1 MVDRSVSPM
10 RLAVPDLVSNSYFPA
25 VAAGALGFY
34 AQEGLDLTVELISP
48 IDACV
53 KALRDGRVDFIGA
66 SAHAPLLAFEQWR
79 GAKLLCAQS
88 QGMYWFLVMR
98 TDLAIARGDLQALK
112 GRRIAAVPFVAVA
125 LERLLIAAGIDPQRE
140 GISIG
145 PPPGALGPG
154 VNFGV
159 VAAAALER
167 REIDG
172 FFANGMGA
180 ALAESRGIG
189 TIVLDVRRGDGP
201 PECFHYTMPAIATT
215 DELLARAPAAAE
227 RVIRAIAKTHAALKR
242 DPSLATAAGRKLF
255 PGAEAA
261 LIERLVARD
270 APYYDQRIAA
280 AQVEAVNRF
289 ARDLGWLRST
299 EIGYEQVV
307 AQQFAGLWNE

>member
-1 MVDRSVSPM
+1 M
-10 RLAVPDLVSNSYFPA
+10 RLAIPDLVSNSYFPA
-25 VAAGALGFY
+25 AAAGALGFY
-34 AQEGLDLTVELISP
+34 AQEGLDLSVELISP
-48 IDACV
+48 IDACI
-53 KALRDGRVDFIGA
+53 KALRDGQVDFVGA

-98 TDLAIARGDLQALK
+98 TDLAIARGDIEALK

-125 LERLLIAAGIDPQRE
+125 LKRLLIAAGIDPDRD
-140 GISIG
+140 GITIG

-201 PECFHYTMPAIATT
+201 PACFHYTMPAIATT
-215 DELLARAPAAAE
+215 DALIARDPAAAE
-227 RVIRAIAKTHAALKR
+227 RVIRAVARTQAALKR
-242 DPSLATAAGRKLF
+242 DPSLAAEAGRKLF
-255 PGAEAA
+255 PSAEAA

-270 APYYDQRIAA
+270 APYYDQQITP
-280 AQVEAVNRF
+280 AQVQAINRF
-289 ARDLGWLRST
+289 ACDLGWLPSAD
-299 EIGYEQVV
+299 IGYEQVV
-307 AQQFAGLWNE
+307 AARFSSLWNG

>member
-1 MVDRSVSPM
+1 M
-10 RLAVPDLVSNSYFPA
+10 RLAIPDLVSNSYFPA
-25 VAAGALGFY
+25 AAAGALGFY

-53 KALRDGRVDFIGA
+53 KALRDGRVEFIGA
-66 SAHAPLLAFEQWR
+66 SAHAPLLAFDQWR

-98 TDLAIARGDLQALK
+98 TDLAIPRGDLESLK

-125 LERLLIAAGIDPQRE
+125 LERLLIAAGIDPKRE
-140 GISIG
+140 GITIG

-167 REIDG
+167 KEIDG

-180 ALAESRGIG
+180 ALAQARGIG

-201 PECFHYTMPAIATT
+201 PECFHYTMPAIATS
-215 DELLARAPAAAE
+215 DELIARNPAAAE
-227 RVIRAIAKTHAALKR
+227 RVIRAIARTHAALKR
-242 DPSLATAAGRKLF
+242 DPSLAAEAGRKLF
-255 PGAEAA
+255 PSAEAG
-261 LIERLVARD
+261 LIEQLVARD
-270 APYYDQRIAA
+270 APYYDQRIT
-280 AQVEAVNRF
+280 AQQVGAINRF
-289 ARDLGWLRST
+289 ARDLGWLPSAD
-299 EIGYEQVV
+299 IGYEHVV
-307 AQQFAGLWNE
+307 AQQFIKLWNE

>member
-1 MVDRSVSPM
+1 M
-10 RLAVPDLVSNSYFPA
+10 RLAIPDLVSNSYFPPA
-25 VAAGALGFY
+25 AAGALGFH
-34 AQEGLDLTVELISP
+34 AQEALQLTVAPISP

-53 KALRDGRVDFIGA
+53 KASRDGRVEFIGA

-98 TDLAIARGDLQALK
+98 SDLAIARGDLETLK

-125 LERLLIAAGIDPQRE
+125 LERLLIAAGIDPKRE
-140 GISIG
+140 GITIG

-167 REIDG
+167 KEIDG

-180 ALAESRGIG
+180 ALAEARGIG

-215 DELLARAPAAAE
+215 DALIARDPAAAE
-227 RVIRAIAKTHAALKR
+227 GVIRAIGKTHAALKR
-242 DPSLATAAGRKLF
+242 DPSLAAEAGRKLF
-255 PGAEAA
+255 PSTEAA
-261 LIERLVARD
+261 LIARLVARD
-270 APYYDQRIAA
+270 APYYDQRISPQQIAA
-280 AQVEAVNRF
+280 INRF
-289 ARDLGWLRST
+289 ACDLGWLQST
-299 EIGYEQVV
+299 DIGYEQIV
-307 AQQFAGLWNE
+307 AQQFAGLWNG

>member
-1 MVDRSVSPM
+1 M
-10 RLAVPDLVSNSYFPA
+10 RLAIPDLVSNSYFPA

-34 AQEGLDLTVELISP
+34 AQEGLDLSVELISP

-53 KALRDGRVDFIGA
+53 TALRDGRADFIGA

-79 GAKLLCAQS
+79 GARLLCAQS

-98 TDLAIARGDLQALK
+98 TDLAIPRGSLDSLK

-125 LERLLIAAGIDPQRE
+125 LERLLIAAGIDPKRE

-167 REIDG
+167 KEIDG

-189 TIVLDVRRGDGP
+189 TVVLDVRRGDGP

-215 DELLARAPAAAE
+215 DRLIAREPDTAE
-227 RVIRAIAKTHAALKR
+227 RVIRAIARTHAALKR
-242 DPSLATAAGRKLF
+242 EPALATEAGRKLF
-255 PGAEAA
+255 PSAEAA

-270 APYYDQRIAA
+270 TPFYDQRITPQQVAA
-280 AQVEAVNRF
+280 INGF
-289 ARDLGWLRST
+289 ARDLGWLPSAD
-299 EIGYEQVV
+299 IGYEQVV
-307 AQQFAGLWNE
+307 AQQFAGLWNRGS